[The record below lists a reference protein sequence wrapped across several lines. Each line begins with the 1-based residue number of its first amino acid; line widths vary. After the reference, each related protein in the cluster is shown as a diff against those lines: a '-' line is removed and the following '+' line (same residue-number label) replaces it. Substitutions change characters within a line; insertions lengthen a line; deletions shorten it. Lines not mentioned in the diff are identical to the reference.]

1 MLLSVTQLKT
11 SEPDDDKRDAGLPPQ
26 RSAPAACREPA
37 GGYYSP
43 WSADPAWG
51 PPTWPPA
58 QHAKGGSGFRRTAL
72 AVFAI
77 ACVGAGGGTA
87 WALTTTSATSPS
99 TASIAEF
106 GLDGHQSKPGEQR
119 RHTVDRHHLRG
130 DRRAI
135 DSAVVDITADDAGR
149 RTARSPAPGMII
161 TSNGEVLTNNHVID
175 DTVNIRAQIDG
186 TGTVYQ
192 VKVIGYDA
200 SDDVALVQL
209 VGASGLPTVPI
220 GDSSALTAGDSI
232 TVLGNAEGKGG
243 TPAEVTG
250 TVSDLGQQITASDDS
265 GDNET
270 LTGMIQVNA
279 AIEPGDSGGP
289 EINSDGKVIGMTT
302 AGQTSGNAEH
312 QTASTVGFAIPIN
325 KAMQII
331 TEIRAGSGPH
341 IHIGYA
347 ALLGVEVSTA
357 QPVSQPNC
365 ATSVATHRR
374 LGQRGRAEQPR
385 LEYRTGRL
393 RTHHRHRRRL
403 GGEPER
409 PPQRDGRIRRR
420 AERDPHLDG
429 RVRRDAQRADHPGHG
444 HLPRLRHQRRAGI
457 PSAVTPAI
465 PERHDAFEASTI

>member
-1 MLLSVTQLKT
+1 MTNEMQDYR
-11 SEPDDDKRDAGLPPQ
+11 PNDPP
-26 RSAPAACREPA
+26 PPPGEPA

-58 QHAKGGSGFRRTAL
+58 QPAKGSSGFRRTAL

-99 TASIAEF
+99 ASSQNS
-106 GLDGHQSKPGEQR
+106 GSTGTNQNPGSSGDTPSTGTISAA
-119 RHTVDRHHLRG
+119 TVA
-130 DRRAI
+130 AI
-135 DSAVVDITADDAGR
+135 DSAVVDINADEAGGDGEVAG
-149 RTARSPAPGMII
+149 TGMII

-186 TGTVYQ
+186 TGTTYQ
-192 VKVIGYDA
+192 VKVLGYDA

-270 LTGMIQVNA
+270 LTDMIEVNA
-279 AIEPGDSGGP
+279 PIEPGDSGGP
-289 EINSDGKVIGMTT
+289 EIDSDGKVIGMTT
-302 AGQTSGNAEH
+302 AGQTSGTPSTRARP
-312 QTASTVGFAIPIN
+312 QSASRSRSTRPCRSSPRSAPVADRTSTSATRPSSASRSPPRNRWASPTVP
-325 KAMQII
+325 
-331 TEIRAGSGPH
+331 
-341 IHIGYA
+341 
-347 ALLGVEVSTA
+347 
-357 QPVSQPNC
+357 
-365 ATSVATHRR
+365 
-374 LGQRGRAEQPR
+374 
-385 LEYRTGRL
+385 L
-393 RTHHRHRRRL
+393 R
-403 GGEPER
+403 
-409 PPQRDGRIRRR
+409 
-420 AERDPHLDG
+420 
-429 RVRRDAQRADHPGHG
+429 
-444 HLPRLRHQRRAGI
+444 
-457 PSAVTPAI
+457 
-465 PERHDAFEASTI
+465 